1 MCGEEVKKMK
11 KESMEESSGKKEDYK
26 NKVRGV
32 KQMNH
37 QHYFQQLEQGFSPDG
52 PDGANNEK

>member
-1 MCGEEVKKMK
+1 MVMIISWYVRKRGEKDE
-11 KESMEESSGKKEDYK
+11 KESIGESSGKKEDYK

-37 QHYFQQLEQGFSPDG
+37 RHYF
-52 PDGANNEK
+52 

>member
-1 MCGEEVKKMK
+1 MVMIISWYVRRRGEKDE
-11 KESMEESSGKKEDYK
+11 KESIGESSGKKEDYK

-37 QHYFQQLEQGFSPDG
+37 QHYF
-52 PDGANNEK
+52 